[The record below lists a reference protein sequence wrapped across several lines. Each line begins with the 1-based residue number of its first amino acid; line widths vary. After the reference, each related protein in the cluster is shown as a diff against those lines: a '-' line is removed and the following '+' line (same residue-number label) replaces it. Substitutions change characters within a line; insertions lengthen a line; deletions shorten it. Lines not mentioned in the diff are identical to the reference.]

1 MKNFSGNNK
10 GSKGFYAALGIS
22 AVMIGSACYFAYEQ
36 GEKLTEDFTARNI
49 PAESE
54 EAVDRHVN
62 DLPKGTAPTYR
73 ITSVVSATQT
83 VAVPPVATAPP
94 VETMPA
100 EIILVDPAE
109 PVAVEDEYVPIP
121 VEADEEMPV
130 ESVVNTAKLE
140 NVKQPLSEMG
150 DVIGVFSN
158 GELIKNPT
166 TGSWQTHN
174 GADIAADV
182 GTEVYAVSNGEIT
195 EVNNDPVWGV
205 TVLLN
210 HHNGYETR
218 YCGLSQGLDV
228 QVGDTIVSGD
238 LIGTVGD
245 TADIESSLAPHLHIE
260 MLHNGGYIDPIAELG
275 D

>member
-1 MKNFSGNNK
+1 M
-10 GSKGFYAALGIS
+10 
-22 AVMIGSACYFAYEQ
+22 
-36 GEKLTEDFTARNI
+36 
-49 PAESE
+49 
-54 EAVDRHVN
+54 DRHVN

-260 MLHNGGYIDPIAELG
+260 MLHNGDYIDPIAELC